1 MAEPDEMP
9 NLLIVNSSARRTR
22 SHTRELASIF
32 EEGFA
37 KAVPNVTVVR
47 RDLAASPVPQVD
59 EPWIAAAFTPPDER
73 NAEMR
78 RVLALSD
85 TLIDE
90 VEQADVIVIATPM
103 YNYNVPASLKAWI
116 DMVARIGKTFS
127 FDLARGDYPIEPML
141 SGKRLVVLSSSGE
154 FGFAPGAPRAHLNA
168 LDVAL
173 RACAHYLGASARDTY
188 RVRIEYQ
195 EFHDSRWERSVSDAQ
210 KQTSDLARD
219 LALGTRPAPEDA

>member
-1 MAEPDEMP
+1 ML

-22 SHTRELASIF
+22 SHTHELASIF
-32 EEGFA
+32 EESFA
-37 KAVPNVTVVR
+37 KAGHDVTVVR
-47 RDLAASPVPQVD
+47 RDLAASAVPQVD
-59 EPWIAAAFTPPDER
+59 EAWIAAAFTPPEER

-90 VEQADVIVIATPM
+90 VERADVIVIATPM

-116 DMVARIGKTFS
+116 DMVARIGRTFS
-127 FDLARGDYPIEPML
+127 FDLTRGDYPIEPML

-154 FGFAPGAPRAHLNA
+154 FGFAPGGPRAHLNA
-168 LDVAL
+168 LDVGL
-173 RACAHYLGASARDTY
+173 QACAHYLGASAQDIY

-195 EFHDSRWERSVSDAQ
+195 EFHDSRWESSVREARQ
-210 KQTSDLARD
+210 LASDLARD
-219 LALGTRPAPEDA
+219 LALAARSRRD